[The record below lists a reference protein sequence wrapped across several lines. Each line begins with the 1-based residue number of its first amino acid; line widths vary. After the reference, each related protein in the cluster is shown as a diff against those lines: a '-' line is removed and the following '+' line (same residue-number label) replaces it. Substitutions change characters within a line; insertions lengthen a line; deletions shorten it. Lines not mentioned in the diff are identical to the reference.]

1 MAKRSLIRTY
11 PVSHPR
17 SFRSSPFWKRS
28 NKKENPMANLS
39 KESYIASIE
48 ESASIICKEL
58 GPEVVQSVY
67 RRFGANDLE
76 GIKTADL
83 PDVFS
88 ELYAI
93 EADLK

>member
-1 MAKRSLIRTY
+1 
-11 PVSHPR
+11 
-17 SFRSSPFWKRS
+17 
-28 NKKENPMANLS
+28 MANLS

-48 ESASIICKEL
+48 ESTSIICKEL
-58 GPEVVQSVY
+58 GPEVVQSLY

-83 PDVFS
+83 PEVFS
-88 ELYAI
+88 EFYAI